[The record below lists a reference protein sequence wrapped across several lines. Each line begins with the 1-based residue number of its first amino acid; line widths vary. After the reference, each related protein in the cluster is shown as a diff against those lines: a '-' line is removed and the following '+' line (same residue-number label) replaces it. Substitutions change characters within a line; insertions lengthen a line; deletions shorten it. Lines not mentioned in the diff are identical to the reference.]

1 MASWVAVLQAPG
13 EDDVERRARGDAAG
27 PGTRQPGEP
36 PPRDADPHSALDD
49 SRVLHRG
56 FSTAFSSENANS
68 GPVPRPGRN
77 YFPPNASFR
86 TEVPHETPGS
96 RNPDPAV
103 GGLSGRRGPHRLENA
118 SFAADGKVTIDTYK
132 GSIRVTPWDRAE
144 VAVEARIVP
153 DDSCG
158 PEKDQREWVAA
169 TEVVI
174 EPSGRNVRIESD
186 YDKLETSW
194 VLPVLHE
201 PPVRPLPGQPA
212 SRRDLKIHDY
222 KSDTD
227 VKDFAGTSRS
237 TPTREV
243 SRFRPPG
250 GLDLKTYKGEVRA
263 GFKRLSGAVH
273 AETYKGDVTLTF
285 PAGANSI

>member
-1 MASWVAVLQAPG
+1 MKHLVQGVLTLLLAAS
-13 EDDVERRARGDAAG
+13 
-27 PGTRQPGEP
+27 
-36 PPRDADPHSALDD
+36 
-49 SRVLHRG
+49 
-56 FSTAFSSENANS
+56 
-68 GPVPRPGRN
+68 
-77 YFPPNASFR
+77 
-86 TEVPHETPGS
+86 
-96 RNPDPAV
+96 PAV
-103 GGLSGRRGPHRLENA
+103 ADRTVSKTLPL
-118 SFAADGKVTIDTYK
+118 AADGKVTIDTYK

-153 DDSCG
+153 DDGCG
-158 PEKDQREWVAA
+158 SEKEKGEWVAA

-194 VLPVLHE
+194 GFFRACTSRPFVHYRISLP
-201 PPVRPLPGQPA
+201 RA
-212 SRRDLKIHDY
+212 ATLKIHDY

-227 VKDFAGTSRS
+227 VKDFAGHLALDTYKGSVALS
-237 TPTREV
+237 GL
-243 SRFRPPG
+243 SG

-285 PAGANSI
+285 PAESAFDLSADAGRRGEIVSDFEGTGPIRSSHRSGYRSSATVNGGGPRVTLSTDKGKLSIRRG